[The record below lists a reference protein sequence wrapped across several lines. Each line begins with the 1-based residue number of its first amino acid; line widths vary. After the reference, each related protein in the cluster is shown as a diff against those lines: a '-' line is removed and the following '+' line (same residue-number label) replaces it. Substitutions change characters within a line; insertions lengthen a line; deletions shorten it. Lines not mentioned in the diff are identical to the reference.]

1 MKLHD
6 VLLALCAGCNFLA
19 IAGVAGAIDM
29 DVLTGETFLYAGILM
44 LLGALCG
51 ILSGTVLDWDKE
63 AGKLGKSRK
72 QKSKR
77 PTRKRKHTDAA

>member
-51 ILSGTVLDWDKE
+51 VLSCMVLDWDKE
-63 AGKLGKSRK
+63 AGKLGKSGKR
-72 QKSKR
+72 KSKHH
-77 PTRKRKHTDAA
+77 TGKHTDAA

>member
-19 IAGVAGAIDM
+19 IAGVAGAIDT

-44 LLGALCG
+44 LFGALCG
-51 ILSGTVLDWDKE
+51 ILSGMVLDWDKG
-63 AGKLGKSRK
+63 AGKLGKSGKR
-72 QKSKR
+72 KSKR
-77 PTRKRKHTDAA
+77 HTGKHTDAA

>member
-29 DVLTGETFLYAGILM
+29 DVLTGETFLFAGILM
-44 LLGALCG
+44 MVGALCG
-51 ILSGTVLDWDKE
+51 ILSCMVLDWDKE
-63 AGKLGKSRK
+63 AGKLGKSGK
-72 QKSKR
+72 QKNKR
-77 PTRKRKHTDAA
+77 PARKHTDAA

>member
-44 LLGALCG
+44 MVGALCG
-51 ILSGTVLDWDKE
+51 ILSCMVLDWDKE
-63 AGKLGKSRK
+63 AGKLGKSGKRK
-72 QKSKR
+72 GKR
-77 PTRKRKHTDAA
+77 HTGKHTDAA

>member
-51 ILSGTVLDWDKE
+51 ILSGMVLDWDKE
-63 AGKLGKSRK
+63 AGKLGKSGKRK
-72 QKSKR
+72 NKR
-77 PTRKRKHTDAA
+77 PTRKHTDAA